1 MLLNLAS
8 VEDTPRHI
16 TVKAPM
22 AKYVATIHHV
32 CGYVCLIYY
41 ALQLMKIVLIFRVTS
56 YFQQILAMTVL
67 KKIT

>member
-22 AKYVATIHHV
+22 TKYVATIHHV
-32 CGYVCLIYY
+32 CGYVCLICY
-41 ALQLMKIVLIFRVTS
+41 ALQLMKIVLNIQSNKLLPANPSNDRF
-56 YFQQILAMTVL
+56 
-67 KKIT
+67 